1 MGITG
6 LLPFLEKSKVSRP
19 INIKELKGCTVAADA
34 YCWLHKGA
42 FACADKLARGEETD
56 MYVQYCMKYVNML
69 LANEIKPI
77 LVFDGR
83 HLPAKA
89 QTEKKRRAKREEN
102 RKQAANLLRQ
112 GHTTEALSFLRRCID
127 VTHKMALTLM
137 QECRRRNI
145 DCIVAPYEA
154 DAQLAFFSL
163 EGIVDV
169 VITEDSDL
177 LLFGCKKVLFKLD
190 LAGNGILVDHERLY
204 MSMGTRPETYSF
216 DKFRYMCI
224 LSGCDYLDSL
234 PGIGLGK
241 ACKFISRTQDPD
253 IHKALSRL
261 PSQLNIRGLTVSMD
275 YRDEFM
281 KAHAMFKHQLVFDP
295 ISKTTK
301 PLTPH
306 GNVHPASPLAAGP
319 LPGCVPEF
327 DEETSYQLALGNLDP
342 FKLEK
347 VDDYDPSLP
356 RNEKQ
361 GVKTTGWNQTAV
373 APHPSI
379 WDPQFIA
386 KMASMCKPRVVP
398 SFMPSEGRPSTKGKT
413 KAFDTS
419 DILKKNNKRALE
431 EDDDFVCVKRPSMD
445 PTDSKLTAIYTSP
458 VSKKPQN
465 DDGLSPL
472 HELANADPQ
481 DSPISPILS
490 GKRSSRNPFAR
501 SSRKSNE
508 SEIIKEESSLSSP
521 ATSLPSKTPSKFGA
535 LSKFARATQRTS
547 TEGKPIVQSRYFGS
561 INECSSDDSKEL
573 HNSPSPSLLR
583 DVSNTIEDSNENEK
597 EFSVLQ
603 IYKMSPEKQSKTP
616 MIHRKPL
623 FSSLSNSPKK
633 ECEDVFKCGSGTADT
648 LKSMNDRFKKEN
660 AAPLL
665 KSSPTK
671 NPFKKET
678 PPENNLI
685 KVSQEI
691 EGAKVS
697 QRARLNNP
705 SDVEQDGEDV
715 DDPGFESSTSLTPCS
730 PNEVPSQPD
739 DGFESPSKLLPHTMT
754 SPTNSVSRKPTP
766 KMNKPA
772 CRTPG
777 LKKPPPA
784 AHGQSMLSAFGFVSK
799 PKIQRT

>member
-6 LLPFLEKSKVSRP
+6 LLPFLEKGKVSRP
-19 INIKELKGCTVAADA
+19 INVRELKGCTVAADA

-42 FACADKLARGEETD
+42 FACADKLARGEQTD

-89 QTEKKRRAKREEN
+89 QTEKKRREKREEN
-102 RKQAANLLRQ
+102 RKQAASLLRQ

-154 DAQLAFFSL
+154 DAQLAYFSL
-163 EGIVDV
+163 EGIADV

-190 LAGNGILVDHERLY
+190 LAGNGILVDQQRLY
-204 MSMGTRPETYSF
+204 MSMGTRPEAYSF

-261 PSQLNIRGLTVSMD
+261 PSQLNIRGLTVTMD

-281 KAHAMFKHQLVFDP
+281 KADAMFRHQLVFDP
-295 ISKTTK
+295 ISKKTK

-306 GNVHPASPLAAGP
+306 GSVHPASPLAAGP

-327 DEETSYQLALGNLDP
+327 DEETSLQLALGNLDP

-347 VDDYDPSLP
+347 VDDYDPNLP

-361 GVKTTGWNQTAV
+361 GVKTSGWNQTAV

-379 WDPQFIA
+379 WDPQFIE
-386 KMASMCKPRVVP
+386 KMESKFKQREVP
-398 SFMPSEGRPSTKGKT
+398 SFMPCEGRPLTKGKT
-413 KAFDTS
+413 KEIDTKEMV
-419 DILKKNNKRALE
+419 KKSNKRALE
-431 EDDDFVCVKRPSMD
+431 EDDEVHSPKRPSMD
-445 PTDSKLTAIYTSP
+445 FTESKLTAIYTSP
-458 VSKKPQN
+458 NTTSTPSFE
-465 DDGLSPL
+465 SPD
-472 HELANADPQ
+472 DPQ
-481 DSPISPILS
+481 VSPTSPVLS
-490 GKRSSRNPFAR
+490 GKRPSRNPFAR
-501 SSRKSNE
+501 GSKLLDGLE
-508 SEIIKEESSLSSP
+508 AVKEETSP
-521 ATSLPSKTPSKFGA
+521 VNPPPSKAPSKFGA
-535 LSKFARATQRTS
+535 LSKFARFTQRTS

-561 INECSSDDSKEL
+561 SNTPVTENCKDLENEGSS
-573 HNSPSPSLLR
+573 SLLR
-583 DVSNTIEDSNENEK
+583 DVSNTVEDNFGK
-597 EFSVLQ
+597 EFDVLQ
-603 IYKMSPEKQSKTP
+603 IYKKSPEKQSKTP
-616 MIHRKPL
+616 MIHKKPL
-623 FSSLSNSPKK
+623 FSSLSNFPK
-633 ECEDVFKCGSGTADT
+633 ENSEDNASLPVSSTADT
-648 LKSMNDRFKKEN
+648 LKTMNDRFKKEN
-660 AAPLL
+660 ACPLL

-671 NPFKKET
+671 NPFKKGT
-678 PPENNLI
+678 HII
-685 KVSQEI
+685 KTASYNEEVRDTYESSR
-691 EGAKVS
+691 EGI
-697 QRARLNNP
+697 P
-705 SDVEQDGEDV
+705 SHDGEQDEDV

-730 PNEVPSQPD
+730 PNQEHSQPD
-739 DGFESPSKLLPHTMT
+739 DGFESPSKLLPEVMT
-754 SPTNSVSRKPTP
+754 SPSNSVNKKLVTP
-766 KMNKPA
+766 KTNKPA

-777 LKKPPPA
+777 LRKPATPA
-784 AHGQSMLSAFGFVSK
+784 QGQSKLSAFGFVPK
-799 PKIQRT
+799 PKIQRSSYFS